1 MQLKQMAFYVINPE
15 GSLFD
20 NASDQA
26 KEDPEEEEK
35 IEETISQDTA
45 EQMLSFFKE
54 LKVKKLMKV
63 KAGQID
69 NTAGELAKIDRES
82 KDWLFIKFNQSPDFI
97 EKAWKHYGLNVDITP
112 EDEERFKDA

>member
-1 MQLKQMAFYVINPE
+1 
-15 GSLFD
+15 
-20 NASDQA
+20 
-26 KEDPEEEEK
+26 
-35 IEETISQDTA
+35 
-45 EQMLSFFKE
+45 MLSFFKE